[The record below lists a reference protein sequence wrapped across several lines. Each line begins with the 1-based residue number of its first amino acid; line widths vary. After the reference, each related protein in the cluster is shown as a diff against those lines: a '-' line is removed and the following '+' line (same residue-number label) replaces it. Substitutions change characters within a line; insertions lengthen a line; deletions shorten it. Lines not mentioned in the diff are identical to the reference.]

1 MITRRE
7 LKMENEELK
16 RGINKSILIDA
27 PSSKVW
33 EYLTTPGLMKEWMG
47 DPEMNIEII
56 TDWKVGG
63 SFIIKGF
70 HHLQFE
76 NKGTLLQFE
85 EEKVFQY
92 EYLSSLSN
100 LDDIPENHTIITFTL
115 VPKAGKTELTVE
127 AKNFP
132 TEEIYKHL
140 EFYWN
145 GTPFILKQEIDKT
158 LK

>member
-1 MITRRE
+1 MTTQIKKT
-7 LKMENEELK
+7 
-16 RGINKSILIDA
+16 ILIDA

-33 EYLTTPGLMKEWMG
+33 QYLTNQDLMKQWMG

-56 TDWKVGG
+56 TDWKVG
-63 SFIIKGF
+63 SPFIIRGF

-76 NKGTLLQFE
+76 NKGTILQYE
-85 EEKVFQY
+85 QEKVFQY

-100 LDDIPENHTIITFTL
+100 LNDIPENRTIITFTL
-115 VPKAGKTELTVE
+115 VKKDEQTELTVE
-127 AKNFP
+127 ASNFP